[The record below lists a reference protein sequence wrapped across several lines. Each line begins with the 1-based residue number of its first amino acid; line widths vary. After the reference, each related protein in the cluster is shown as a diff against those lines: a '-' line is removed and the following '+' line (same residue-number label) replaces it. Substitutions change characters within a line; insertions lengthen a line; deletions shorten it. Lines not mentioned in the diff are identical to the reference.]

1 MLPTYD
7 ASSITVLPGLAAV
20 RQRPGMY
27 IGSTDEDGLHH
38 LAWEVVQNAVDEALA
53 GYCRNIDVR
62 LAADG
67 SLSVE
72 DDGRGIPVDAHA
84 SDGRPACEVVLTT
97 LHAGAK
103 FRPGHYAVAGG
114 LHGVGISC
122 VNALSDQLRL
132 RIARDGGDW
141 EQEFAA
147 GEARGPLLRL
157 GDSGV
162 SGTTVQ
168 FHPDPLIFGDTR
180 LDAGRIARHLEEQA
194 FLCPGLS
201 LTLRADGRVSAWRY
215 DTGILGYLDHLCQDR
230 PPVHPEAVRIEGERD
245 GVRIQL
251 AMRWTTAYREEVR
264 AFVNHVPTPQ
274 GGTHVDGLSAALT
287 RCLERYA
294 QVHGLSQGE
303 PFAGYD
309 VREGLVAVLTI
320 TMAEPAFDGQTKTS
334 LTSRVA
340 TGAVD
345 HVVTGALTSWLG
357 GHPAAAAA
365 IIGKALE
372 AYRARAAARR
382 ASERARYQ
390 RVDEGI
396 SKDIY
401 RRQFGI
407 RSKNW
412 HDSARWITDQG
423 LLGAHAAL
431 CEVSPDARVLDA
443 CCGSGVV
450 GNSFRGRVGHIT
462 GLDITPEMAKLA
474 ATRLDEVVLGDVYAA
489 PFPDASFDLVCNRE
503 VLHLLPQPQ
512 RPVAEFFRVLKPGGQ
527 LVVGQLVPYS
537 AVDAPWMFRILKKK
551 QPLFFNNF
559 LVEDFAE
566 LLLGAGFDDLKMV
579 EYIQT
584 EDIDLWIDTHETP
597 NLQRHQIRSLYHHAP
612 AEVRAAHP
620 FQVSPSGAI
629 LDHWRW
635 CVFSVRKPSAG

>member
-1 MLPTYD
+1 MSQTYD

-27 IGSTDEDGLHH
+27 IGSTDEDGVHH

-53 GYCRNIDVR
+53 GHCSRIDV
-62 LAADG
+62 LLDPDG
-67 SLSVE
+67 SLTVA
-72 DDGRGIPVDAHA
+72 DDGRGIPVDPHPL
-84 SDGRPACEVVLTT
+84 DGRPACEVVLTT

-103 FRPGHYAVAGG
+103 FGPGYYQVAGG
-114 LHGVGISC
+114 LHGVGVSC
-122 VNALSDQLRL
+122 VNALSDTLTLVVR
-132 RIARDGGDW
+132 RDGA
-141 EQEFAA
+141 EHVQRFAA
-147 GEARGPLLRL
+147 GEPVGPLLRV
-157 GDSGV
+157 GDADAH
-162 SGTTVQ
+162 GTVLR
-168 FHPDPLIFGDTR
+168 FHPDPAIFGAAR
-180 LDAGRIARHLEEQA
+180 LSAERLGRHLEEQA
-194 FLCPGLS
+194 FLCPGLT
-201 LTLRADGRVSAWRY
+201 LTLKVGAGPVTTWRY
-215 DTGILGYLDHLCQDR
+215 ETGILGYLDHLCQTR
-230 PPVHPEAVRIEGERD
+230 PPVHPEAVLIEGEQD
-245 GVRIQL
+245 GVSVKL

-287 RCLERYA
+287 RTLERYA
-294 QVHGLSQGE
+294 EVNGLSRGE

-309 VREGLVAVLTI
+309 VREGLVAVLTV
-320 TMAEPAFDGQTKTS
+320 TMAEPSFDGQTKTA

-340 TGAVD
+340 TSAVEK
-345 HVVTGALTSWLG
+345 VVGGALGPWLT
-357 GHPAAAAA
+357 GHPSAAAA

-431 CEVSPDARVLDA
+431 CDVPPDAKVLDA

-462 GLDITPEMAKLA
+462 GLDITPEMARLA

-489 PFPDASFDLVCNRE
+489 PFPDATFDLVCNRE
-503 VLHLLPQPQ
+503 VLHLLPHPE

-527 LVVGQLVPYS
+527 LVVGQLLPYS
-537 AVDAPWMFRILKKK
+537 AVDGPWMFRILKKK

-559 LVEDFAE
+559 LVEDFAA
-566 LLLGAGFDDLKMV
+566 LLLGAGFTDLKMV
-579 EYIQT
+579 EYIQE

-597 NLQRHQIRSLYHHAP
+597 NLQRHQIRALYHHAP

-620 FQVSPSGAI
+620 FTIAPSGAI
-629 LDHWRW
+629 TDQWRW
-635 CVFSVRKPSAG
+635 VVFSVRKPL